1 MAILTVAEIR
11 DMRQEERERKLN
23 ELRAELSKQRAAMM
37 SGAGSENPS
46 AIRALR
52 RSIARILTIM
62 NEEARLAPADIEGGG
77 TS

>member
-11 DMRQEERERKLN
+11 EMRPVDRERKLN
-23 ELRAELSKQRAAMM
+23 ELRAELAKQRAAML
-37 SGAGSENPS
+37 SGAGLENPS

-62 NEEARLAPADIEGGG
+62 NEKARLAPADIEEGG
-77 TS
+77 SS

>member
-11 DMRQEERERKLN
+11 EMRPADRERKLN
-23 ELRAELSKQRAAMM
+23 ELRAELAKQRAAMM

-46 AIRALR
+46 VIRVLR

-62 NEEARLAPADIEGGG
+62 NEEARLAPADIEEGG

>member
-23 ELRAELSKQRAAMM
+23 ELRAELAKQRAAML
-37 SGAGSENPS
+37 SGAGLENPS

-62 NEEARLAPADIEGGG
+62 NEEARLAPADIEEGG